1 VFVPQLDSIWALVPN
16 FDSER
21 LLTAMKHN
29 GLTLVQLSVLLH
41 YLCEEDEPGCEKELE
56 NIINSAPKVVAPL
69 RRAEDVPQAQLEE
82 IYRGPAWVIAVEATH
97 GTVPPFTAW
106 VNRGW
111 GAHSCSSHLHEE
123 VSMQASKM
131 PKWIQGDV
139 EEDRKSRDSEEL
151 TPFLEM
157 GPIKIWS
164 KLHLAF
170 ILCSVVGLTFTV
182 VASFNFR
189 ESREFTNVFVAVLGF
204 VLSLGLTVA
213 ARLIKVLRTIRK
225 ECAELA
231 KENDQ
236 LEHSLKDLS
245 KEISKLMKLKKGFQA
260 LNSECT
266 DNLTLATNL
275 IHKSNTNTKMQVK
288 SIVMRLFK
296 DAGKNKNKTID
307 PEEVELFI
315 HDLKLVFGSVMT
327 FSEEMIRTVATGFTA
342 KEMKALVDIIM
353 DDH

>member
-1 VFVPQLDSIWALVPN
+1 
-16 FDSER
+16 
-21 LLTAMKHN
+21 MKHN

-131 PKWIQGDV
+131 PKWIQRAV
-139 EEDRKSRDSEEL
+139 EEYRKSRDSVTL

-157 GPIKIWS
+157 GPIVIWS
-164 KLHLAF
+164 PLHLAL
-170 ILCSVVGLTFTV
+170 ILCSVVGLTFTI
-182 VASFNFR
+182 ASFVVW
-189 ESREFTNVFVAVLGF
+189 EFTNISVAVLGF
-204 VLSLGLTVA
+204 GLSFGLERA
-213 ARLIKVLRTIRK
+213 ARLIEVLTTMQK
-225 ECAELA
+225 ECAKLA
-231 KENDQ
+231 LENDQ
-236 LEHSLKDLS
+236 LEHSCKDLS

-296 DAGKNKNKTID
+296 DAGKNKIKTID

-327 FSEEMIRTVATGFTA
+327 CSEEKIRTVATGFTA
-342 KEMKALVDIIM
+342 KQMKALVDLIM